1 MVIFNSFLYIR
12 GYPHCFKRRPAAHG
26 GRKHPTYHDVIGKL
40 VQVGE
45 LLCAYIYIPICS
57 MLYGIFTYICVWKYD
72 EICPFSI
79 DIYGISIAGWW
90 FQTWILF
97 SIIWMDNPS
106 HWLSYYSRLLKPPTS
121 IFVQIFFNVL
131 YSHVGEDVLETSM
144 FFFLRMT
151 TDAIYIYIYVCV
163 FM

>member
-1 MVIFNSFLYIR
+1 MAEESIR
-12 GYPHCFKRRPAAHG
+12 
-26 GRKHPTYHDVIGKL
+26 PTMMSL
-40 VQVGE
+40 VNLFRSVNYGVHI
-45 LLCAYIYIPICS
+45 YIYIPICS
-57 MLYGIFTYICVWKYD
+57 MYGIFTYIWVWKYD

-121 IFVQIFFNVL
+121 IFVQIFFNVFIHIL
-131 YSHVGEDVLETSM
+131 VRMFLKLPCSFFEDDYM
-144 FFFLRMT
+144 R
-151 TDAIYIYIYVCV
+151 YIYICIHTIYSYHII
-163 FM
+163 